1 MCCVTQPSLFIAQ
14 STMQAKKRKGS
25 PSAAAA
31 QRGMWAQMKFSKAQP
46 WASHGGMRVQRGTA
60 ANVERFGATARSASA
75 LQKERRKMTGYTG
88 RGAYGMKTLGRAFKA
103 VKSPSFAKGFKRGF
117 AGGADLL
124 TALTPF
130 EPELAPVA
138 GAAQGISSMMGRGM
152 YTPKSHGVND
162 LIMGGPSSV
171 PSMRTVGDET
181 GALIVTHTERVA
193 DIIAPADDKFHVQS
207 YTINAGL
214 EETFPWLHQIAS
226 SYEEYEVLQCV
237 FHYKGHDIV
246 GIQDTLDLQ
255 GQVIAATKYNV
266 KSKSFTDRHE
276 MQAYPHATSCS
287 LNGTLQAGVE
297 ADPKKIASGDT
308 HRYVRTGGL
317 LVDEDRSDYD
327 HARFELA
334 LNNTPTDLFNKE
346 VGQLYCYYTIKL
358 SKPRLFGGR
367 GRAISAYTQI
377 AQTTDV
383 NRPFG
388 RISATDGTQAMIAS
402 RNSLPMSYVE
412 TSAAPKWEF
421 PAHANGR
428 YRCTFVVKGS
438 NFDTSGADF
447 GAAVVTGE
455 VTQGAYFPSMANDN
469 NPTRIQFHV
478 EDGTTGIMY
487 QTDVIV
493 RPQIGSTKNSIGFN
507 MSLSGDTV
515 SRSLVR
521 IEEVN
526 DYEAAASELPEFVG
540 IVDAQLKTPA

>member
-1 MCCVTQPSLFIAQ
+1 
-14 STMQAKKRKGS
+14 MQAKKRKGS
-25 PSAAAA
+25 PAAATA

-46 WASHGGMRVQRGTA
+46 WASHGAMRVQRGTA
-60 ANVERFGATARSASA
+60 ANIERFGATARGASA

-88 RGAYGMKTLGRAFKA
+88 RGAYGMKTLGRVYKA

-162 LIMGGPSSV
+162 LIMGGASSV
-171 PSMRTVGDET
+171 PTMTTVGDET

-237 FHYKGHDIV
+237 FQYKGHEIV

-367 GRAISAYTQI
+367 GRAISSYSQFAVTANY
-377 AQTTDV
+377 
-383 NRPFG
+383 PLFG
-388 RISATDGTQAMIAS
+388 RKDSSSEQAMVAS
-402 RNSLPMSYVE
+402 RNSLAMVYSD
-412 TSAAPKWEF
+412 TSQAPKWEF

-428 YRCTFVVKGS
+428 YRCTFGIQGT
-438 NFDTSGADF
+438 NLDTGGTEFANV
-447 GAAVVTGE
+447 AVAGE
-455 VTQGAYFPSMANDN
+455 VTRATAFAQLSSTGATTLD
-469 NPTRIQFHV
+469 RRL
-478 EDGTTGIMY
+478 EDGSTGIYY
-487 QTDVIV
+487 QCDLVV
-493 RPQIGSTKNSIGFN
+493 RPQIGSTKNSISFDLTPLG
-507 MSLSGDTV
+507 GDDTV
-515 SRSLVR
+515 VRSFVQ

-526 DYEAAASELPEFVG
+526 DLDGTASEFPEVVG
-540 IVDAQLKTPA
+540 ITDKQVKTLA

>member
-1 MCCVTQPSLFIAQ
+1 MQ
-14 STMQAKKRKGS
+14 SKKRKGS
-25 PSAAAA
+25 PSEATA

-46 WASHGGMRVQRGTA
+46 WSSYGAMRVQRGTA
-60 ANVERFGATARSASA
+60 ANIERFGSTARAASA

-88 RGAYGMKTLGRAFKA
+88 RGAYGMKTLGRVYKA

-117 AGGADLL
+117 AGGADML

-162 LIMGGPSSV
+162 LIMGGASSV
-171 PSMRTVGDET
+171 PTMRTVGDET

-207 YTINAGL
+207 FTINAGL

-237 FHYKGHDIV
+237 FQYKGHEIV

-367 GRAISAYTQI
+367 GSAISTYSQYAKSGPNT
-377 AQTTDV
+377 
-383 NRPFG
+383 PFG
-388 RISATDGTQAMIAS
+388 SLSASGTNQAMVAS
-402 RNSLPMSYVE
+402 RNSLHMKYID
-412 TSAAPKWEF
+412 SASNTAPYGDPKWEF
-421 PAHANGR
+421 PAHASGK
-428 YRCTFVVKGS
+428 YRCTFGIQGS
-438 NFDTSGADF
+438 NLDGGHTDF
-447 GAAVVTGE
+447 GSAVLAGE
-455 VTQGAYFPSMANDN
+455 VTTAKYFPHLADSV
-469 NPTRIQFHV
+469 NPETTQFKL
-478 EDGTTGIMY
+478 EDGIAGIFY

-493 RPQIGSTKNSIGFN
+493 RPQIGSTKNSISFN
-507 MSLSGDTV
+507 MSLVGDTIE
-515 SRSLVR
+515 RSFVR

-526 DYEAAASELPEFVG
+526 DYDAGSDLPEVVG
-540 IVDAQLKTPA
+540 VTDKLVKSLD

>member
-1 MCCVTQPSLFIAQ
+1 
-14 STMQAKKRKGS
+14 MQAKKRKGS
-25 PSAAAA
+25 PASTVA

-46 WASHGGMRVQRGTA
+46 WASHGAMRVQRGTA
-60 ANVERFGATARSASA
+60 ANIERFGATARGASA

-88 RGAYGMKTLGRAFKA
+88 RGAYGMKTLGRVYKA

-138 GAAQGISSMMGRGM
+138 GAAQGISSMIGRGM

-162 LIMGGPSSV
+162 LILGGASSV
-171 PSMRTVGDET
+171 PTMTTVGDET

-207 YTINAGL
+207 FTINAGL

-237 FHYKGHDIV
+237 FEYKGHEIV
-246 GIQDTLDLQ
+246 GIQDSLDLQ

-317 LVDEDRSDYD
+317 LIDEDRSDFD

-334 LNNTPTDLFNKE
+334 LNNTPSDLFNKE

-367 GRAISAYTQI
+367 GSAISTYSQFSTV
-377 AQTTDV
+377 AQSTFF
-383 NRPFG
+383 PFG
-388 RISATDGTQAMIAS
+388 RTGVTGSDQALIAS
-402 RNSLPMSYVE
+402 RNSLAMNFIE
-412 TSAAPKWEF
+412 SANGASTPKWEF

-428 YRCTFVVKGS
+428 YRCVFGIQGRDLDGGTV
-438 NFDTSGADF
+438 DF
-447 GAAVVTGE
+447 GPEAVLAGQVTNAKYYPNMGFSNLAS
-455 VTQGAYFPSMANDN
+455 VTDHALAEGANAIYYAC
-469 NPTRIQFHV
+469 
-478 EDGTTGIMY
+478 
-487 QTDVIV
+487 DVIV
-493 RPQIGSTKNSIGFN
+493 RPQIGSTKNSISFN
-507 MSLSGDTV
+507 MSLPGDTV
-515 SRSLVR
+515 NKSFVR

-526 DYEAAASELPEFVG
+526 DYDAGSELPEVVG
-540 IVDAQLKTPA
+540 IFDKQIKTLA

>member
-1 MCCVTQPSLFIAQ
+1 
-14 STMQAKKRKGS
+14 MQAKKRKGS
-25 PSAAAA
+25 PSASAA

-103 VKSPSFAKGFKRGF
+103 VKSPSFATGFKRGF

-214 EETFPWLHQIAS
+214 EETFPWLHQIAA

-367 GRAISAYTQI
+367 GRAISAYQQV
-377 AQTTDV
+377 AAGDV
-383 NRPFG
+383 SFPFG
-388 RISATDGTQAMIAS
+388 VRDSSDARQALVAS
-402 RNSLPMSYVE
+402 RNSLAMSYDDT
-412 TSAAPKWEF
+412 TSGAPKWEF

-428 YRCTFVVKGS
+428 YRCTFAVQGT
-438 NFDTSGADF
+438 NLDTGAVDF
-447 GAAVVTGE
+447 GSAEITGE
-455 VTQGAYFPSMANDN
+455 ITRGSYYPSLSAPG
-469 NPTRIQFHV
+469 PTRQKYQL
-478 EDGTTGIMY
+478 EDGTTGILF
-487 QTDVIV
+487 QADFIV
-493 RPQIGSTKNSIGFN
+493 RPQIGSTKNSIGFT
-507 MSLSGDTV
+507 MSLTGDDVVT
-515 SRSLVR
+515 RSLAR

-526 DYEAAASELPEFVG
+526 DFDVTGAELPEFVG
-540 IVDAQLKTPA
+540 LIDKQLKTPA

>member
-1 MCCVTQPSLFIAQ
+1 
-14 STMQAKKRKGS
+14 MQAKKRKGS
-25 PSAAAA
+25 PAAATA

-46 WASHGGMRVQRGTA
+46 WASHGAMRVQRGTA
-60 ANVERFGATARSASA
+60 ANIERFGATARGASA

-88 RGAYGMKTLGRAFKA
+88 RGAYGMKTLGRVYKA

-162 LIMGGPSSV
+162 LIMGGASSV
-171 PSMRTVGDET
+171 PTMTTVGDET

-237 FHYKGHDIV
+237 FEYKGHEIV

-367 GRAISAYTQI
+367 GRAISAYSQFATSPI
-377 AQTTDV
+377 AFPFGKTTTTDS
-383 NRPFG
+383 N
-388 RISATDGTQAMIAS
+388 QAMVAS
-402 RNSLPMSYVE
+402 RNSLDMTYVA
-412 TSAAPKWEF
+412 TSGAPKWEF

-428 YRCTFVVKGS
+428 YRCTFGLQGA
-438 NFDTSGADF
+438 NFDTGGVEF
-447 GAAVVTGE
+447 GSMVLAGE
-455 VTQGAYFPSMANDN
+455 VTGATIFAHDGSGFR
-469 NPTRIQFHV
+469 RIL
-478 EDGTTGIMY
+478 EDGTNAVFY
-487 QTDVIV
+487 EQDVVV
-493 RPQIGSTKNSIGFN
+493 RPQIGSTKNSISFN
-507 MSLSGDTV
+507 LSGLTGDDTV
-515 SRSLVR
+515 NRSFVR

-526 DYEAAASELPEFVG
+526 DLDAVVSGLPEVVG
-540 IVDAQLKTPA
+540 MVDKPTKSLPIPSGP

>member
-25 PSAAAA
+25 PSASAA
-31 QRGMWAQMKFSKAQP
+31 QRGMWSQMKFSKAQP
-46 WASHGGMRVQRGTA
+46 WASHGAMRVQRGTA
-60 ANVERFGATARSASA
+60 ANIERFGATARSASA

-88 RGAYGMKTLGRAFKA
+88 RGAYGMKTLGRVYKA

-162 LIMGGPSSV
+162 LIMGGASSV
-171 PSMRTVGDET
+171 PTMTTVGDET

-237 FHYKGHDIV
+237 FQYKGHDIV

-317 LVDEDRSDYD
+317 LADEDRSDYD

-377 AQTTDV
+377 AQTTSS

-388 RISATDGTQAMIAS
+388 KVSTDGDQAMIAS
-402 RNSLPMSYVE
+402 RNSLPMTYVDA
-412 TSAAPKWEF
+412 SQNPKWEF

-428 YRCTFVVKGS
+428 YRCTFVVKGGS
-438 NFDTSGADF
+438 FDTSDVDF
-447 GAAVVTGE
+447 GAAVLTGE
-455 VTQGAYFPSMANDN
+455 VTQGKYFPSMANDN

-478 EDGTTGIMY
+478 EDGTTGIMF
-487 QTDVIV
+487 QTDVTV
-493 RPQIGSTKNSIGFN
+493 RPQIGSTKNSIGFS
-507 MSLSGDTV
+507 MSLGGDTI

-526 DYEAAASELPEFVG
+526 DYDATASELPEFVG
-540 IVDAQLKTPA
+540 IVDAQLKIPA